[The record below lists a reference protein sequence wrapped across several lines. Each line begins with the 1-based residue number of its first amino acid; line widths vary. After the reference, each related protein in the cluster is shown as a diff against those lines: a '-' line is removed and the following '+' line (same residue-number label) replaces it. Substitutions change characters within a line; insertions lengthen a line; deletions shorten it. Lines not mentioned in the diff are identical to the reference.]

1 MDVHP
6 WSIYEFMLKVEDML
20 TIANK
25 LSTKCLGQM
34 IIFLLG
40 QWDWFHCPIHATT
53 HVLHIFPQPN
63 NGMSSIELKDG

>member
-1 MDVHP
+1 MFGTND
-6 WSIYEFMLKVEDML
+6 K
-20 TIANK
+20 
-25 LSTKCLGQM
+25 
-34 IIFLLG
+34 FLLG